1 MDTAPYISIL
11 IPTRNNEKDIID
23 CLSSIVNLD
32 YSIGQLEVII
42 WDNNSEQA
50 ILNEIKNINYE
61 RLEDYIEDAE
71 KNIVLKIN

>member
-1 MDTAPYISIL
+1 M
-11 IPTRNNEKDIID
+11 IIFAE
-23 CLSSIVNLD
+23 C
-32 YSIGQLEVII
+32 

-61 RLEDYIEDAE
+61 RLEDYIEDGE